1 MSVRVNLLPPEQARL
16 SAERRRAL
24 TALAALGAWVL
35 LLALVFVV
43 QLTATGNLR
52 EGRDREQVELTR
64 LDARVAELAPYAALA
79 RSLDGRTALLV
90 ATMSEQISWSEVLN
104 DLSLTFPSNSSL
116 LSLSAARGGDLP
128 VAAGTPAVALPG
140 VGSVQFTGYSVER
153 YAPGVESVLLGLD
166 DARSFE
172 QLYLSTAARTL
183 IQQTLVTNFT
193 GSGRLTDEVYTHRFD
208 KGLPEVER

>member
-16 SAERRRAL
+16 SAERRRAFL
-24 TALAALGAWVL
+24 ALFSLGIWVVL
-35 LLALVFVV
+35 LGLLFVV
-43 QLTATGNLR
+43 QLASTGNLR
-52 EGRDREQVELTR
+52 EERDREQVEVAR

-79 RSLDGRTALLV
+79 RRLDGRTALLV
-90 ATMSEQISWSEVLN
+90 STMSEQISWSEVLN
-104 DLSLTFPSNSSL
+104 DLALVFPSNSSL
-116 LSLSAARGGDLP
+116 LSLSAARGGDAP
-128 VAAGTPAVALPG
+128 AAAGSPAVALPG

-166 DARSFE
+166 DADAFE

-193 GSGRLTDEVYTHRFD
+193 GSGRLTDDVYTHRFD
-208 KGLPEVER
+208 DGLPEEEQ

>member
-24 TALAALGAWVL
+24 IALVSLGIWVL
-35 LLALVFVV
+35 LLGLVFVV
-43 QLTATGNLR
+43 QLTSTGNLR
-52 EGRDREQVELTR
+52 EERDREQMEVAR

-79 RSLDGRTALLV
+79 RRLDGRTALLV
-90 ATMSEQISWSEVLN
+90 SSMSEQIAWSGVLN
-104 DLSLTFPSNSSL
+104 DLALVFPSNSSL
-116 LSLSAARGGDLP
+116 LSLSAARGGDAP
-128 VAAGTPAVALPG
+128 ASPGTPAVPLPG

-166 DARSFE
+166 DADAFE
-172 QLYLSTAARTL
+172 QLYLSTATRTL

-193 GSGRLTDEVYTHRFD
+193 GSGRLTDEVYTHRFA
-208 KGLPEVER
+208 KGLPEDEQ

>member
-24 TALAALGAWVL
+24 VAVAALGAWAL
-35 LLALVFVV
+35 LLGLIFVV

-90 ATMSEQISWSEVLN
+90 ATMSEQVSWSAVLN

-116 LSLSAARGGDLP
+116 LSLSAARGGDAP
-128 VAAGTPAVALPG
+128 VAAGTPAVSLPG
-140 VGSVQFTGYSVER
+140 IGSVQFTGYSVER

-193 GSGRLTDEVYTHRFD
+193 GSGRLTDRVYTHRFD
-208 KGLPEVER
+208 KGLPEEER